1 MVFDAPPCYVAGL
14 PRPART
20 LVMGV
25 VNVTPDS
32 FSDGGMWLEPR
43 AAVAHGDQMLV
54 EGADLVDVGGES
66 TRPGAE
72 RPSVDE
78 ELSRVIP
85 VVEVLSRQGA
95 VVSIDTM
102 RSEVARRAV
111 DAGAVVVNDVSG
123 GCADP
128 AMLATVAGLGVPF
141 ICMHWRGHATKMQT
155 QASYDDVV
163 ADVLAELRTRVEAA
177 HAAGIATDALAVD
190 PGLGFAKTGEHNWTL
205 LRRLDELHALDCPV
219 LVGSSRKAFLG
230 ALLAGDDGQPRPAM
244 DRDHA
249 TAALSTLAALAGA
262 WCVRVHDVR
271 PSLDAVKVA
280 ARWAQETRVTEGLGS

>member
-1 MVFDAPPCYVAGL
+1 MVFGAPPRYVAGL
-14 PRPART
+14 PCPART

-32 FSDGGMWLEPR
+32 FSDGGMWLEPH
-43 AAVAHGDQMLV
+43 AAVAHGDRLLAD
-54 EGADLVDVGGES
+54 GADLVDVGGES

-72 RPSVDE
+72 RPSIDE
-78 ELSRVIP
+78 ELFRVIP
-85 VVEVLSRQGA
+85 VVEALSRQGA
-95 VVSIDTM
+95 IVSIDTM

-128 AMLATVAGLGVPF
+128 AMLTTVAALGVPF
-141 ICMHWRGHATKMQT
+141 ICMHWRGHATTMQS

-163 ADVLAELRTRVEAA
+163 LDVVTELRTRVAAA
-177 HAAGIATDALAVD
+177 HDAGIATDALAVD
-190 PGLGFAKTGEHNWTL
+190 PGLGFAKTGDHNWTL
-205 LRRLDELHALDCPV
+205 SRRLAELHSLNCPV

-230 ALLAGDDGQPRPAM
+230 ALLADEHGQSRPAI
-244 DRDHA
+244 DRDDA

-280 ARWAQETRVTEGLGS
+280 ARWAQEPGS